1 MRVKV
6 VAPDNLDALSKIYV
20 SARTCYSELSPREIW
35 EQVHSKEVPPVDTMT
50 KLVDRCL
57 HDGHHSVIEHVSV
70 TLFIEGVSRS
80 LSHQLVRHRL
90 ASYSQKSQRYVT
102 SKKMF
107 DFVIPPEIEA
117 NEDARKLYVEN
128 MNDSFSAYTKI
139 YNELYEGYLLQGMPK
154 KDADKKAAEDARY
167 VFPNAITTDLV
178 MTVNLRELIHICNE
192 RMCKRAQWEIR
203 ELFHLIAKQV
213 SALYPWLKKYL
224 VPKCRTCTERDMCDI
239 AIKRYTKQTEGE

>member
-6 VAPDNLDALSKIYV
+6 VAPDNLDTLSKIYV

-35 EQVHSKEVPPVDTMT
+35 EQVHSKKVLPVDTMT

-128 MNDSFSAYTKI
+128 MNDSFSAYMKI
-139 YNELYEGYLLQGMPK
+139 YNELYEGYLLQGMSK

-167 VFPNAITTDLV
+167 VFPNAIATDLV

-213 SALYPWLKKYL
+213 SDLYPWLKKYL